1 MKQLIFSTP
10 QGVYP
15 GGEETP
21 QRDLFFCKKSN
32 HCEAA
37 GDGRL
42 GCSAT
47 SCPSPSGDFRSLRLD
62 MASLPTLVTQAWSV
76 GLLGS
81 FLERFS
87 SLMERTMQ
95 GRKHISPPPTPLK
108 IIFSCAGSSLLSGLF
123 SSCDEQGLYS
133 SCSEWASHIR
143 GSSCCRAQAL
153 RSTGFISCGS
163 WALEHRFSTC
173 GTRV

>member
-1 MKQLIFSTP
+1 MSLEKLSKSDLLMKQLIFSMP

-15 GGEETP
+15 GGEEIP

-62 MASLPTLVTQAWSV
+62 MASLPTLVTQACSV

-81 FLERFS
+81 FLERFP

-95 GRKHISPPPTPLK
+95 GIKHLSPPPTPTSKAPPRPPQHLCSQPSPSMSWGHLGK
-108 IIFSCAGSSLLSGLF
+108 SGL
-123 SSCDEQGLYS
+123 CPEL
-133 SCSEWASHIR
+133 
-143 GSSCCRAQAL
+143 
-153 RSTGFISCGS
+153 
-163 WALEHRFSTC
+163 
-173 GTRV
+173 

>member
-1 MKQLIFSTP
+1 MEIVSEPASFLFKISEWYWFLRSPPTHTDSAEMAQQPWTKGVASLWATEGWGLLSPALPLSWEPCSWWTFLSVVDVFLEKLSKSDLLMKQLIFSTP
-10 QGVYP
+10 QGVYQ
-15 GGEETP
+15 GGEEIP

-62 MASLPTLVTQAWSV
+62 MASLPTLVTQARSV

-81 FLERFS
+81 FL
-87 SLMERTMQ
+87 
-95 GRKHISPPPTPLK
+95 
-108 IIFSCAGSSLLSGLF
+108 
-123 SSCDEQGLYS
+123 
-133 SCSEWASHIR
+133 
-143 GSSCCRAQAL
+143 
-153 RSTGFISCGS
+153 
-163 WALEHRFSTC
+163 
-173 GTRV
+173 